1 MLASTSALV
10 LRTIKYGDSGLISTL
25 YTRRYG
31 LQSYLLQGIRSS
43 RKQEGAGMYQP
54 GMLLQAEVYHTPNK
68 NLQRIREAHV
78 AYYYQHIPGDILR
91 TGLVLFF
98 CEVLFRCIQEPEPN
112 DEWFDFI
119 DAAFR
124 QVDVA
129 DAGSLRNMAVWFCL
143 QWARHMGFGFQNT
156 FSATDSSLDL
166 QNGRFCTHAELESS
180 HFIEG
185 DEARYI
191 SEIYPMPVVTGTEAA
206 PGLRQQALHSVLW
219 YLRLHIPHLGT
230 LKSVDVL
237 HDLLR

>member
-1 MLASTSALV
+1 MLASTPALV
-10 LRTIKYGDSGLISTL
+10 LRSIKYGDTGLIATL
-25 YTRRYG
+25 YTERYG
-31 LQSYLLQGIRSS
+31 LQSYLLQGIRTS
-43 RKQEGAGMYQP
+43 RKAEGAGMYQP
-54 GMLLQAEVYHTPNK
+54 GMILQAEVYHTPNK

-98 CEVLFRCIQEPEPN
+98 CEVLYRCIQEPEPN
-112 DEWFDFI
+112 DEWFDFF
-119 DAAFR
+119 DATFR

-129 DAGSLRNMAVWFCL
+129 DTEQLSNLAVWFCL

-156 FSATDSSLDL
+156 FSEINSSLDL
-166 QNGRFCTHAELESS
+166 QNGRFCSHNAIESI

-185 DEARYI
+185 AEARYL
-191 SEIYPMPVVTGTEAA
+191 STMYQMPVVSAAEAV
-206 PGLRQQALHSVLW
+206 PGLRQQALHSVLL